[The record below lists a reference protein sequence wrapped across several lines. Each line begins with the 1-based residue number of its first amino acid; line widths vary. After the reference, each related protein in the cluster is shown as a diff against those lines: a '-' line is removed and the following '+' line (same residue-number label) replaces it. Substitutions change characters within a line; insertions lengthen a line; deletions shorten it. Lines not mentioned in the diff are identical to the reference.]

1 MRRCSTATSR
11 SDRVVFAKGE
21 IARSTQGALRLLQRD
36 PSAPFYFENSPEACL
51 RSFQV
56 MLLVAPLY
64 MLYVAISYSRVE
76 VAADPGQIAVVE
88 ALRYVVDWLLYPVV
102 FYEIARRRR
111 WLDRYPRYIGALNWI
126 TLPAMVV
133 LLLDSVVANV
143 APSPLTTIFDLAVQ
157 ALLFYWIIITSRMIL
172 SVNWFIAGL
181 LLIVNWVPSLFLSL
195 IVSRLLGVSPAVGG

>member
-1 MRRCSTATSR
+1 
-11 SDRVVFAKGE
+11 VFAKGE